1 MLRIGQEET
10 SSVVDNIESPAGG
23 EGRSVESLPF
33 NETIRFLRVM
43 RHDGR
48 CLLSA
53 ICPNGG
59 GIETRTFDLAQPD
72 PLRAWLGK

>member
-1 MLRIGQEET
+1 
-10 SSVVDNIESPAGG
+10 
-23 EGRSVESLPF
+23 LPF